1 MNFKDK
7 VVVITGGTSGIGKQA
22 AIEFSRKGAHVVA
35 FTVDKEEVCKEAIKE
50 IGNDASY
57 IYCDVSKEED
67 VKKAIEE
74 VVLKYG
80 RLDCAFNN
88 AGIGPDGVRMPY
100 ESLTEISE
108 KTWDLVVDVD
118 MKGVF
123 LCLKYEL
130 LQMQKQGFG
139 TIVNTASIGG
149 YKMAPG
155 FAAYGPAKAAV
166 IALTEMAA
174 LENAAFGIRVNAICP
189 GPTMGTELTKNSLST
204 NPHEEA
210 MLKEHVIPMKATTQE
225 VVNAVLWLSSEEAS
239 HTTGQKIFIDGGM
252 HIA

>member
-1 MNFKDK
+1 MNFKGK
-7 VVVITGGTSGIGKQA
+7 VVIITGGTSGIGKQA

-35 FTVDKEEVCKEAIKE
+35 FTVDKEEVCNEAIKE

-57 IYCDVSKEED
+57 IHCDVSKEED

-139 TIVNTASIGG
+139 TIVIRLLL
-149 YKMAPG
+149 
-155 FAAYGPAKAAV
+155 V
-166 IALTEMAA
+166 
-174 LENAAFGIRVNAICP
+174 GIKWHLDLLLMVQ
-189 GPTMGTELTKNSLST
+189 
-204 NPHEEA
+204 
-210 MLKEHVIPMKATTQE
+210 LKQQ
-225 VVNAVLWLSSEEAS
+225 LLL
-239 HTTGQKIFIDGGM
+239 
-252 HIA
+252 

>member
-7 VVVITGGTSGIGKQA
+7 VVVITGGTSGIGKQT

-35 FTVDKEEVCKEAIKE
+35 FTVDKEEVCKQAIKE
-50 IGNDASY
+50 IGNEAFY
-57 IYCDVSKEED
+57 IHCDVSKEED

-118 MKGVF
+118 MNCYKCKNKV
-123 LCLKYEL
+123 LVQLLIRLLLVDIKWHLDLLLMVQLKQQL
-130 LQMQKQGFG
+130 L
-139 TIVNTASIGG
+139 
-149 YKMAPG
+149 
-155 FAAYGPAKAAV
+155 
-166 IALTEMAA
+166 L
-174 LENAAFGIRVNAICP
+174 
-189 GPTMGTELTKNSLST
+189 
-204 NPHEEA
+204 
-210 MLKEHVIPMKATTQE
+210 
-225 VVNAVLWLSSEEAS
+225 
-239 HTTGQKIFIDGGM
+239 
-252 HIA
+252 